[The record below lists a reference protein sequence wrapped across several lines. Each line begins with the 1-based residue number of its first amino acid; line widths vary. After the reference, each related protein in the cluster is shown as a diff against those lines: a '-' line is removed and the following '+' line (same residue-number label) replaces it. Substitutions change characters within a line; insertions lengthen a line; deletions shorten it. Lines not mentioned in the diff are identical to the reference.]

1 MDSERTSN
9 VQHVIVPKS
18 YPVRKVS
25 EEVAREQARRLIGSV
40 RTEGELDEYRI

>member
-1 MDSERTSN
+1 MDSERRSN

-25 EEVAREQARRLIGSV
+25 EDVAREQARRLA
-40 RTEGELDEYRI
+40 EDEQHEMTDKVSL